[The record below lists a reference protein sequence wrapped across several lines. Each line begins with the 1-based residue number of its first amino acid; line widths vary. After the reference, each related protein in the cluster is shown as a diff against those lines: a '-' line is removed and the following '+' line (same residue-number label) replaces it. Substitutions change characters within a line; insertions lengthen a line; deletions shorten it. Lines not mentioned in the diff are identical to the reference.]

1 MRGGGGYAGVG
12 DPPRLNI
19 VSAVL
24 LKQDFEVLTMY
35 KTLGKV
41 VEYKAGK
48 ERRAFLGS
56 LLGAQ
61 NSQRWADKDKP
72 SSPLALKELI
82 VWEVSSRITI

>member
-1 MRGGGGYAGVG
+1 MHGGGGDAGVG

-48 ERRAFLGS
+48 EREEPFWGPYWVPKTPSAGQIRINPVAHLLLKSS
-56 LLGAQ
+56 LSG
-61 NSQRWADKDKP
+61 R
-72 SSPLALKELI
+72 
-82 VWEVSSRITI
+82 